1 MIFVKGQSEVVTFV
15 MLGTVVVTLVGAAY
29 MWGAPLTEKRSSL
42 AESESIRAFFDV
54 LNSKILQIAQT
65 CTGSCTETIEL
76 SQKGVY
82 SAFNNAQFYLGQP
95 SANEFNNSIVLNTS
109 AARNVYALDR
119 WIGLNTG
126 NVGAYA
132 NFGEQEGIVMVKM
145 IKNRAGNYEAVYKL
159 WYREIDTPNKGFR
172 IDVVPGPVQSVTAG
186 KISITYDGRFVVAGG
201 AANGK
206 DLEISRVKIN
216 FA

>member
-1 MIFVKGQSEVVTFV
+1 MKGQSEVVTFV

-42 AESESIRAFFDV
+42 AESEGIAAFFV
-54 LNSKILQIAQT
+54 TLNSKIKEIAQT
-65 CTGSCTETIEL
+65 CTGSCTESIAL
-76 SQKGVY
+76 SQKGLY
-82 SAFNNAQFYLGQP
+82 SVFNYAQYYLDQS
-95 SANEFNNSIVLNTS
+95 SANEYNNSIVLTTV
-109 AARNVYALDR
+109 AAKNVYALDR

-126 NVGAYA
+126 NIGAYA
-132 NFGEQEGIVMVKM
+132 NFGEQEGVLMVKM
-145 IKNRAGNYEAVYKL
+145 AKNTAGDYTAVYRL

-172 IDVVPGPVQSVTAG
+172 IDIEAGPVQNVTSG
-186 KISITYDGRFVVAGG
+186 KVSITYDGRFIIANG